1 MSITNEIARIKSAKE
16 ALRQAI
22 CSRGATLDETS
33 RLEDFAQAVEDIEV
47 KPELPEVN
55 VTPDALLSG
64 TTALNSEGVVVTGS
78 IENTEPIRQEGK
90 VVIPAGYLAE
100 QYEFTDSQPE
110 LPEVNV
116 TPDTLLSGATAL
128 NSDGEVVTGS
138 IGNVALEISG
148 NSVFI
153 GKGYVPEAQAETIP
167 EAVPTLEGN
176 VVTVPEG
183 YIAEPYTFELA
194 SGTESADIKFACMD
208 SEGILCTLDMS
219 KEPPVP
225 DGNKLTLTPV
235 TIVLPSNI
243 SDNDWYTPLTVT
255 AVEDGTVELF
265 YFNAEGGTQQLES
278 LSAGIYYRRSNQENW
293 KELYLPTS
301 KMFLAAG
308 ETMQF
313 RTFTQPPD
321 NSDDTSLGS
330 YFKYFNFS
338 FSHTV
343 KVTGNIMSL
352 GNFADFCN
360 PYCFDRLFSGNPT
373 MIQAPR
379 LPALKLARC
388 CYREMFAGCTGL
400 VEAPELP
407 ALKLAKDCYSGMF
420 KDCTNLNKV
429 KVNFTEWDST
439 QNNTWDWLKNTSATG
454 TFIKPAALPE
464 VFGEHEIPEN
474 WQVTNISNEDN

>member
-1 MSITNEIARIKSAKE
+1 MSIANEIARIKSAKE
-16 ALRQAI
+16 TLRQAI

-55 VTPDALLSG
+55 VTPDTLLSG
-64 TTALNSEGVVVTGS
+64 ATALNSEGVVVTGS

-128 NSDGEVVTGS
+128 NSEGVVVTGS

-153 GKGYVPEAQAETIP
+153 GKGYVPEAQAKTIP

-208 SEGILCTLDMS
+208 SDGVLCTLDMS

-243 SDNDWYTPLTVT
+243 SDNDWYTPLTIT
-255 AVEDGTVELF
+255 AVETGSVSLMYWKEGTYET
-265 YFNAEGGTQQLES
+265 GS
-278 LSAGIYYRRSNQENW
+278 LSCGIYYRKSSQENW
-293 KELYLPTS
+293 KELYLPTGWLR
-301 KMFLAAG
+301 LAAG
-308 ETMQF
+308 EQMQL
-313 RTFTQPPD
+313 RTFLQPTE
-321 NSDDTSLGS
+321 SDKVFSRPLGE
-330 YFKYFNFS
+330 YFNFS
-338 FSHTV
+338 FTNQV

-352 GNFADFCN
+352 GNFADFCT
-360 PYCFDRLFSGNPT
+360 PYCFDRLFAGCST

-379 LPALKLARC
+379 LPAVKLAAY
-388 CYREMFAGCTGL
+388 CYREMFEGCTGL
-400 VEAPELP
+400 VTAPELP
-407 ALKLAKDCYSGMF
+407 AAELAKYCYSGMF
-420 KDCTNLNKV
+420 KNCTSLNEI
-429 KVNFTEWDST
+429 KVNFTSWDST

-454 TFIKPAALPE
+454 TFIKPEALPE

-474 WQVTNISNEDN
+474 WQVINISNEDN

>member
-55 VTPDALLSG
+55 VTPDTLLSG
-64 TTALNSEGVVVTGS
+64 ATALNSEGVVVTGS

-116 TPDTLLSGATAL
+116 TSDTLLSGMTAL
-128 NSDGEVVTGS
+128 NSEGEVVTGS

-153 GKGYVPEAQAETIP
+153 GKGYVPEAQAKTIP

-194 SGTESADIKFACMD
+194 SGTASADIKFACMD
-208 SEGILCTLDMS
+208 SDGVLCTLDMS
-219 KEPPVP
+219 QEPPVP

-255 AVEDGTVELF
+255 AVEDGTVELL
-265 YFNAEGGTQQLES
+265 YFNAEGGTQQLGS

-313 RTFTQPPD
+313 RTFLQPTE
-321 NSDDTSLGS
+321 SDDTYLRPYGT
-330 YFKYFNFS
+330 YFNFS
-338 FSHTV
+338 FSQTV

-352 GNFADFCN
+352 GNFADFCK

-379 LPALKLARC
+379 
-388 CYREMFAGCTGL
+388 
-400 VEAPELP
+400 LP

-454 TFIKPAALPE
+454 TFIKPEVLPE

>member
-55 VTPDALLSG
+55 VTPDTLLSG
-64 TTALNSEGVVVTGS
+64 TTALNSEGVVVTGV
-78 IENTEPIRQEGK
+78 IENTEPIRQDGK

-128 NSDGEVVTGS
+128 NSEGEVVTGS

-153 GKGYVPEAQAETIP
+153 GKGYVPEAQAKTIP

-208 SEGILCTLDMS
+208 SDGVLCTLDMS

-255 AVEDGTVELF
+255 AVEDGTVELL
-265 YFNAEGGTQQLES
+265 YFNAEGGTLELGS

-313 RTFTQPPD
+313 RTFLQPTE
-321 NSDDTSLGS
+321 SDDTYIRPYGT
-330 YFKYFNFS
+330 FFNFN
-338 FSHTV
+338 FTQTV

-379 LPALKLARC
+379 LPALKLARG

-454 TFIKPAALPE
+454 TFIKPEALPE
-464 VFGEHEIPEN
+464 VFGVHEIPEN